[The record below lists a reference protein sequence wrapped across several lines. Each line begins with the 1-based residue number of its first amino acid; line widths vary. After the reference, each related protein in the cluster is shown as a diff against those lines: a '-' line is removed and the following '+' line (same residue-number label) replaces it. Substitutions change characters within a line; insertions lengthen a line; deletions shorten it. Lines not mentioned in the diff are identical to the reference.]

1 MTVARLKSPAH
12 AAALRPKSLS
22 LAAVMIVSLTRSG
35 VAVAVALLCS
45 AALAEDKKAPALD
58 PLIVHYAHRHGV
70 PEHLVRRV
78 IAKES
83 GFNPAAFN
91 HRFYGLMQ
99 ITYVTARGMGY
110 RGAPDGLLD
119 PEVNL
124 AYGVPYL
131 ANAYRLA
138 GGNEARALRLYS
150 SGFYYL
156 AKRRHMLDVMRT
168 AASPPLDA
176 PMPVKSASP

>member
-1 MTVARLKSPAH
+1 
-12 AAALRPKSLS
+12 
-22 LAAVMIVSLTRSG
+22 MIVSLTRSG
-35 VAVAVALLCS
+35 ATVAVALLCS
-45 AALAEDKKAPALD
+45 AALAEENKAPSLD
-58 PLIVHYAHRHGV
+58 PLIVRYAHRHGV

-110 RGAPDGLLD
+110 HGAPQGLLD

-124 AYGVPYL
+124 TYGVPYL

-138 GGNEARALRLYS
+138 GGDEARALRLYS

-156 AKRRHMLDVMRT
+156 AKRRHMLSAMRT
-168 AASPPLDA
+168 ADSPSLEA
-176 PMPVKSASP
+176 PKPVKSASP

>member
-1 MTVARLKSPAH
+1 MI
-12 AAALRPKSLS
+12 AALP
-22 LAAVMIVSLTRSG
+22 RS
-35 VAVAVALLCS
+35 VLVVAVALSSS
-45 AALAEDKKAPALD
+45 AASADDKKAPALE
-58 PLIVHYAHRHGV
+58 PLIAHYAHRHGV
-70 PEHLVRRV
+70 PEHLLRRV

-83 GFNPAAFN
+83 GYNSAALN

-99 ITYVTARGMGY
+99 VTYVTARGMGY
-110 RGAPDGLLD
+110 RGAPAGLLD

-124 AYGVPYL
+124 TYGVPYL

-156 AKRRHMLDVMRT
+156 AKRRHMLSMMRT
-168 AASPPLDA
+168 AASPSLDA
-176 PMPVKSASP
+176 PKAVKPVAP